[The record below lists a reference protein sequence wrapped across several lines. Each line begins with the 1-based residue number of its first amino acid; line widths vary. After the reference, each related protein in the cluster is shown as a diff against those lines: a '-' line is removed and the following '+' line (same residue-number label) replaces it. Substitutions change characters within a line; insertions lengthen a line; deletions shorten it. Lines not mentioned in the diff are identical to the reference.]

1 VRRADRVGAIILL
14 ALAVAYTAT
23 AARRYTYWS
32 ASGPGS
38 GFLPFWLG
46 MALAI
51 LAIILLVG
59 AVRQGD
65 PGPAWA
71 PRGHG
76 AVRFVV
82 VILATAA
89 FIVLMPVFGMTFTTA
104 LFLTVLLKA
113 LEGRSWPT
121 TLMVAVG
128 VAAANWAIF
137 ARWLRVPF
145 PTGVFGF

>member
-1 VRRADRVGAIILL
+1 MRRADRVAAVILL
-14 ALAVAYTAT
+14 ALAVAYSAT
-23 AARRYTYWS
+23 AARQYTYWG
-32 ASGPGS
+32 AGGPGS

-46 MALAI
+46 VALAI
-51 LAIILLVG
+51 LAVILLVG
-59 AVRQGD
+59 AVRQPD

-82 VILATAA
+82 VIVATAA
-89 FIVLMPVFGMTFTTA
+89 FIVVMPIVGMTLATA

-121 TLMVAVG
+121 TLGVAVG
-128 VAAANWAIF
+128 MAAVNWAVF
-137 ARWLRVPF
+137 VWWLGVPF

>member
-1 VRRADRVGAIILL
+1 VRRADRIGAIILL
-14 ALAVAYTAT
+14 ALAVAYSAT
-23 AARRYTYWS
+23 AAQRYTYWN

-46 MALAI
+46 VALAI
-51 LAIILLVG
+51 LAVILLVG
-59 AVRQGD
+59 AVRDPD
-65 PGPAWA
+65 PGPAWV

-89 FIVLMPVFGMTFTTA
+89 FIVIMPIVGMTLATA

-121 TLMVAVG
+121 TLG
-128 VAAANWAIF
+128 VAAGMAFANWAVF
-137 ARWLRVPF
+137 VRWLGVPF

>member
-1 VRRADRVGAIILL
+1 MGAIILL
-14 ALAVAYTAT
+14 ALAVAYSAT

-46 MALAI
+46 IALAI
-51 LAIILLVG
+51 LAVILLVG
-59 AVRQGD
+59 AVRERD

-82 VILATAA
+82 VILATAV
-89 FIVLMPVFGMTFTTA
+89 FIVLMPLLGMTLATA

-121 TLMVAVG
+121 TLGVAVG
-128 VAAANWAIF
+128 MAVANWAVF
-137 ARWLRVPF
+137 VRWLGVPF
-145 PTGVFGF
+145 PTGFLGF

>member
-1 VRRADRVGAIILL
+1 MRRADRVAAVILL
-14 ALAVAYTAT
+14 ALAVASSAT

-46 MALAI
+46 VALAI

-59 AVRQGD
+59 AVRQRD
-65 PGPAWA
+65 PGSAWA

-89 FIVLMPVFGMTFTTA
+89 FIVLMPVLGMTLATA

-113 LEGRSWPT
+113 LEGRSWAT
-121 TLMVAVG
+121 TLGVAVG
-128 VAAANWAIF
+128 MAAANWAIF
-137 ARWLRVPF
+137 ARWLGVPF
-145 PTGVFGF
+145 PVGVFGF

>member
-1 VRRADRVGAIILL
+1 MRRADRVGAIILL
-14 ALAVAYTAT
+14 ALAVAYSAT

-46 MALAI
+46 VALAI
-51 LAIILLVG
+51 LAVILLLG
-59 AVRQGD
+59 AVRQRD

-89 FIVLMPVFGMTFTTA
+89 FIVIMPIVGMTLATA

-113 LEGRSWPT
+113 LEGRSWRT
-121 TLMVAVG
+121 TLGVAVG
-128 VAAANWAIF
+128 MAVANWAVF
-137 ARWLRVPF
+137 VRWLGVPF
-145 PTGVFGF
+145 PNGVFGF

>member
-1 VRRADRVGAIILL
+1 MILL
-14 ALAVAYTAT
+14 ALAVAYSAT
-23 AARRYTYWS
+23 AARQHTYWN

-46 MALAI
+46 VALAI

-59 AVRQGD
+59 AVRQRD

-89 FIVLMPVFGMTFTTA
+89 FIVLMPVFGMTLATA
-104 LFLTVLLKA
+104 LFLTILLKA
-113 LEGRSWPT
+113 LEGRSWRT
-121 TLMVAVG
+121 TLGVAVG

-137 ARWLRVPF
+137 ARWLGVPF
-145 PTGVFGF
+145 PTGFLGF

>member
-1 VRRADRVGAIILL
+1 MRRADRVGAIILL
-14 ALAVAYTAT
+14 ALAVAYSAT

-46 MALAI
+46 VALAI
-51 LAIILLVG
+51 LAVILLVG
-59 AVRQGD
+59 AVRQRD
-65 PGPAWA
+65 PGPAWT

-89 FIVLMPVFGMTFTTA
+89 FIVLMPLLGMTLATA
-104 LFLTVLLKA
+104 LFLTILLRA
-113 LEGRSWPT
+113 LEGCSWTT
-121 TLMVAVG
+121 TLGVAVG
-128 VAAANWAIF
+128 MAAANWAVF
-137 ARWLRVPF
+137 VRWLAVPF
-145 PTGVFGF
+145 PTGVLGF

>member
-1 VRRADRVGAIILL
+1 MVLL
-14 ALAVAYTAT
+14 ALAVAYSAT
-23 AARRYTYWS
+23 AARQYTYWN

-46 MALAI
+46 VALAI
-51 LAIILLVG
+51 LAVILLVG
-59 AVRQGD
+59 ALRQRD

-82 VILATAA
+82 VIVATAA
-89 FIVLMPVFGMTFTTA
+89 FIVIMPIVGMTLATA

-121 TLMVAVG
+121 TLGVAVG
-128 VAAANWAIF
+128 MAAANWAVF
-137 ARWLRVPF
+137 VRWLGVPF